1 MTHSIYL
8 YIAIMAGV
16 SFLIRTLP
24 LTLIRR
30 PITNRFLRSFLF
42 YVPYVTLAVM
52 TFPAIMNATQSPI
65 AGAAAMVIGIVA
77 AWCGLDFSRLA
88 RLLRDS
94 ADLRAFYRVSK
105 SCKTPSADFP
115 RRVFLC
121 IHSTFSSPTEK
132 KYSTFSLT
140 FLPITRIRAMEY
152 ASS

>member
-65 AGAAAMVIGIVA
+65 AGAAAMVIGIIA
-77 AWCGLDFSRLA
+77 AWCGLG
-88 RLLRDS
+88 LLP
-94 ADLRAFYRVSK
+94 VSLV
-105 SCKTPSADFP
+105 CCATVLILEHFI
-115 RRVFLC
+115 V
-121 IHSTFSSPTEK
+121 
-132 KYSTFSLT
+132 
-140 FLPITRIRAMEY
+140 
-152 ASS
+152 